1 MDKTSKYDKY
11 ESKEN
16 YKRRTKALK
25 NKETYEKNGKMSSK
39 HLRIQETLKNSIS
52 TSKKTK

>member
-1 MDKTSKYDKY
+1 MERTSKYDKH

-16 YKRRTKALK
+16 YKRHTKALK

-39 HLRIQETLKNSIS
+39 HLRIQEALKDA
-52 TSKKTK
+52 KKL

>member
-1 MDKTSKYDKY
+1 MDETRKYDKH

-25 NKETYEKNGKMSSK
+25 NKETFEKNGKMSSK
-39 HLRIQETLKNSIS
+39 HLRIQEALKNS
-52 TSKKTK
+52 KKI